1 VRQFKI
7 RTTKQRMSILN
18 PHDFNFKSIYFF
30 FMKKTL
36 LHSFNLNK
44 EKKNRVNS
52 LKDSKIP
59 HKIDLKKKC
68 MTRNQISYR

>member
-1 VRQFKI
+1 
-7 RTTKQRMSILN
+7 
-18 PHDFNFKSIYFF
+18 
-30 FMKKTL
+30 MKKTL

-68 MTRNQISYR
+68 ITRNQISYR